1 MFYGGDD
8 LCLTSKSIK
17 ISETIWKSSPVNK
30 RFKKYTAG
38 CISRVLYLQEGLCHL
53 SRPTV
58 TRTTHQQ
65 PTPRHRTSNPTA
77 SVYMVLQPVRRT
89 AKVCRHTRGGLLPRL
104 FTLTEIASNSGGY
117 FLLHYYSLTEIF
129 PLGRTVLCVARTFLP
144 LRTDGGSGR
153 AILLCGAKVSNN
165 RQTTIR
171 NNHFIVTFALA
182 ATLIRRR

>member
-1 MFYGGDD
+1 MPVY
-8 LCLTSKSIK
+8 LT
-17 ISETIWKSSPVNK
+17 
-30 RFKKYTAG
+30 
-38 CISRVLYLQEGLCHL
+38 
-53 SRPTV
+53 
-58 TRTTHQQ
+58 
-65 PTPRHRTSNPTA
+65 
-77 SVYMVLQPVRRT
+77 LQPIRCAARNV
-89 AKVCRHTRGGLLPRL
+89 AIAPGGLLPRL
-104 FTLTEIASNSGGY
+104 FTLTEIANNSGGY